1 MTEDDQAKKAAE
13 DILRMILKN
22 DPDSAEA
29 LTALAILL
37 PTIGQSDEPVLLY
50 QRLLQL
56 EPDNLIAINNLAWI
70 MCEKQGKYQ
79 QALELAQRGLKIA
92 PNYVDLIDTRGVA
105 YYRLGQFNK
114 AVQDF
119 TTCIELYPKG
129 VPSMVAS
136 HFHLARA
143 FAELGQK
150 DKAVEHLN
158 QTLDLENRI
167 GGLLTTD
174 LAEAQRLLER
184 LQKGS

>member
-1 MTEDDQAKKAAE
+1 
-13 DILRMILKN
+13 
-22 DPDSAEA
+22 
-29 LTALAILL
+29 
-37 PTIGQSDEPVLLY
+37 
-50 QRLLQL
+50 
-56 EPDNLIAINNLAWI
+56 
-70 MCEKQGKYQ
+70 MCEKQGKYR
-79 QALELAQRGLKIA
+79 QALELAQRGLKIV
-92 PNYVDLIDTRGVA
+92 PNYIDLIDTRGVA

-129 VPSMVAS
+129 VPSTAAS

-143 FAELGQK
+143 FAGLGQR

-158 QTLDLENRI
+158 QTLDLESRI